1 MNKEFLNHLIKKSD
15 LNNTDYFVYN
25 KSRTAKKTDEHKI
38 EFNSISKPDLKNY
51 IVLDFETTGLSHIND
66 KIIEIGA
73 VKVIDNKIIE
83 KFETLINPKIS
94 IPPFIASKINIT
106 NDMVKDKPLLSDIF
120 KDFFDFLEDLPLVIH
135 NAKFD
140 MKFLIENGNN
150 LGFNIKNSAL
160 DTISVTKDLFP
171 ELKKYNLGFLCKHF
185 NISNPNAHRAM
196 SDVLATYELYK
207 ILYNRFSHEQISLF

>member
-1 MNKEFLNHLIKKSD
+1 MNKEFLNYLIKKSD
-15 LNNTDYFVYN
+15 LNSTDYFVYN
-25 KSRTAKKTDEHKI
+25 KSRTVKKPDEHKI
-38 EFNSISKPDLKNY
+38 EFNSISKPDFKNY

-73 VKVIDNKIIE
+73 VKVIDNKITE
-83 KFETLINPKIS
+83 KFETLINPEIS
-94 IPPFIASKINIT
+94 IPAFIASKIKIT

-140 MKFLIENGNN
+140 MKFLIANGNN

-160 DTISVTKDLFP
+160 DTVSVTKELFP
-171 ELKKYNLGFLCKHF
+171 ELKKYNLGFLCKNF

-196 SDVLATYELYK
+196 SDVLATYDLYK
-207 ILYNRFSHEQISLF
+207 ILYNKVSHEQISLF